1 MARPISIV
9 FVVKSA
15 SASRVEFT
23 SKLLRPQGSGV
34 SWPTDTFF
42 AYFTQADYN
51 SSSLPVLRETWHK
64 HHTVNT
70 FIFYSSLSM
79 PRYFGI
85 LSTFL
90 TARACPYALT
100 LIAPWIGFPLQSIT
114 SSQSVFF
121 LTPSTPTRSFHFSL
135 RPLFLAHQSRRLINT
150 DSMLSHGLILLHSL
164 IVSIIANYRLHIPT
178 W

>member
-100 LIAPWIGFPLQSIT
+100 LIAPWIGFPLRSIYYLVT
-114 SSQSVFF
+114 VGFFPDPVDAHTFLSLFPPSPLPRSSIS
-121 LTPSTPTRSFHFSL
+121 
-135 RPLFLAHQSRRLINT
+135 
-150 DSMLSHGLILLHSL
+150 
-164 IVSIIANYRLHIPT
+164 
-178 W
+178 